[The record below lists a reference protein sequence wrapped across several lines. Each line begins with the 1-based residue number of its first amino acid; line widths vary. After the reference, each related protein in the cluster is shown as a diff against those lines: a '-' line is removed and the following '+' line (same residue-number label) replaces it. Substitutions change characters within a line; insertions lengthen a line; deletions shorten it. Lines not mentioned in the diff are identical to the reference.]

1 MIALDFT
8 GQTAVITGGLQGIGK
23 AIADLLYQG
32 GASVVVGDIAAR
44 AQTLAPRHLV
54 VPTNVACCADAHR
67 LIDTAILTFGGVDIL
82 VNSCGVSAMNPV
94 DAMSEADWQ
103 RALDINVKAIGYL
116 SEAVI
121 PHMRAKQAGRIINIA
136 SQAGKNGYRMMGQ
149 YVASKHAVLGL
160 TKVMAIE
167 LARDNILVN
176 AVCPG
181 IVETQ
186 MKWQERLAGA
196 ELRGMTP
203 EAIYAEDCSQVLL
216 GRTAQPSDIAGVVAF
231 LASPLAAYMTGQAIN
246 VTGGMTMH

>member
-1 MIALDFT
+1 MIALDFS
-8 GQTAVITGGLQGIGK
+8 GQTAVVTGGLQGIGK
-23 AIADLLYQG
+23 AIAELLHQG
-32 GASVVVGDIAAR
+32 GANVVIGDVAAR
-44 AQTLAPRHLV
+44 AREQTARQLV
-54 VPTNVACCADAHR
+54 LRTDVASREQAHQ
-67 LIDTAILTFGGVDIL
+67 LIEAAVETFGGVDIL
-82 VNSCGVSAMNPV
+82 VNCCGVSAMSTV
-94 DAMSEADWQ
+94 TQMSDADWQ
-103 RALDINVKAIGYL
+103 RILDVNVKSIGYL
-116 SEAVI
+116 AEAAI
-121 PHMRAKQAGRIINIA
+121 PLMKAKSGGRIINIA
-136 SQAGKNGYRMMGQ
+136 SQAGKNGYRLMGQ

-181 IVETQ
+181 IVETE
-186 MKWQERLAGA
+186 MKWRERREGA

-216 GRTAQPSDIAGVVAF
+216 GRTAQPVDVAGVVAF

>member
-1 MIALDFT
+1 MIALDFS
-8 GQTAVITGGLQGIGK
+8 GQTAVVTGGLQGIGK
-23 AIADLLYQG
+23 AIAELLHQG
-32 GASVVVGDIAAR
+32 GANVVIGDIAAR
-44 AQTLAPRHLV
+44 AREQTSRQLV
-54 VPTNVACCADAHR
+54 LRTDVASREQAHQ
-67 LIDTAILTFGGVDIL
+67 LIEAAVETFGGVDIL
-82 VNSCGVSAMNPV
+82 VNSCGVSAMSTV
-94 DAMSEADWQ
+94 TQMSDADWQ
-103 RALDINVKAIGYL
+103 RILDVNVKSIGYL
-116 SEAVI
+116 AEAAI
-121 PHMRAKQAGRIINIA
+121 PLMKAKSGGRIINIA
-136 SQAGKNGYRMMGQ
+136 SQAGKNGYRLMGQ

-181 IVETQ
+181 IVETE
-186 MKWQERLAGA
+186 MKWRERREGA

-216 GRTAQPSDIAGVVAF
+216 GRTAQPADVAGVVAF